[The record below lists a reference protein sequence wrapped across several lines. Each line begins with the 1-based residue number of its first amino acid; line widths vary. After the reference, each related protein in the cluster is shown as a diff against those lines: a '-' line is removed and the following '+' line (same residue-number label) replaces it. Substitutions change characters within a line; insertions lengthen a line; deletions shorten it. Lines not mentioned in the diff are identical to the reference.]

1 MKVVLKVQDYDIV
14 VLPIEGRV
22 LGRLRKDG
30 SRREIFTSNSC
41 HGYHTSAKRYP
52 EARRARLIWV
62 AVHGPIP
69 EDMQI
74 NHINHN
80 RADDRIS
87 NLELVTRQQ
96 NNIYRKKRKYNCTN
110 FTGVYF
116 NHKKQKYESR
126 LGVGGKHIYI
136 GYYFTA
142 EEAARAYDEAA
153 REWAGKHAILNF
165 PNHDGDLK

>member
-1 MKVVLKVQDYDIV
+1 MKVILKVQDYDIV

-30 SRREIFTSNSC
+30 
-41 HGYHTSAKRYP
+41 
-52 EARRARLIWV
+52 
-62 AVHGPIP
+62 
-69 EDMQI
+69 
-74 NHINHN
+74 
-80 RADDRIS
+80 
-87 NLELVTRQQ
+87 
-96 NNIYRKKRKYNCTN
+96 
-110 FTGVYF
+110 
-116 NHKKQKYESR
+116 SR

-165 PNHDGDLK
+165 PNHGGDLK